1 MIALAPGRA
10 LSPALWIVWITMVE
24 GHTGGWASLGSRA
37 AALAMLALAVVP
49 ASAGAMP
56 VVGGAAVAP
65 QRIAIVVFENKD
77 YDNSLDPTD
86 RRFVVSNP
94 AAPYINQTVI
104 PESLSLVPTPFGC
117 DHPPAMLRAWQSRR
131 ADPACFSRIGTTSAS
146 ASGRLRPSIR
156 GWTTGTDSNVRD
168 RSFPSRLNP
177 QQPEGGIVGCTP
189 GHNDTSGPVYDLFGY
204 MEATGVP
211 FDAYQE
217 DYPGGPTDCSTLQYS
232 DGAAADP
239 MFYARKHSPLLLTWS
254 QAPDA
259 LVVNDGPGGAE
270 DFSPPAAP
278 TPAACK
284 EHVRDFPGNVP
295 NATTQAQRNFTG
307 NEQFGRVTFVVPSMC
322 HSGHDSNRVCLG
334 SDTDGRGGIEG
345 IDRWLELN
353 LDGLRRD
360 VGRNGVVILTFDED
374 HTADGAGVVAPMYT
388 GIVPGISP
396 GWSARCARGPRL

>member
-1 MIALAPGRA
+1 MGVVGVACGCPCDARAGRGPGVRRRDA
-10 LSPALWIVWITMVE
+10 RR
-24 GHTGGWASLGSRA
+24 GRRRGRA
-37 AALAMLALAVVP
+37 AANRDCRVRKQGLRQQPRPDGQAVRCDHPAGDAAGVAVKACRSGMFQSYRNDLGFRVP
-49 ASAGAMP
+49 ASA
-56 VVGGAAVAP
+56 
-65 QRIAIVVFENKD
+65 
-77 YDNSLDPTD
+77 
-86 RRFVVSNP
+86 
-94 AAPYINQTVI
+94 
-104 PESLSLVPTPFGC
+104 PEYSWMV
-117 DHPPAMLRAWQSRR
+117 
-131 ADPACFSRIGTTSAS
+131 
-146 ASGRLRPSIR
+146 
-156 GWTTGTDSNVRD
+156 TGTDSNVRD

-334 SDTDGRGGIEG
+334 SDTDGRGGIEE

-360 VGRNGVVILTFDED
+360 VGRNAPTIRGRPPRPVR
-374 HTADGAGVVAPMYT
+374 TAWPRHAPAGCRRRDALIPSAGRSGEAARSAAVSSVA
-388 GIVPGISP
+388 G
-396 GWSARCARGPRL
+396 